1 MKEEKGSMK
10 EEKGRMTSRKRKTDS
25 MVRKRAKGDEDCFK
39 FNSSNSFYFVLLC
52 IKREKIPMV
61 KIFKICNKF
70 AKIKI
75 RLQNSVMNYMKNA
88 KDNV

>member
-52 IKREKIPMV
+52 IKREKMPMV
-61 KIFKICNKF
+61 NIFKICNKNN
-70 AKIKI
+70 
-75 RLQNSVMNYMKNA
+75 QNTFTKFGHELYEERKG
-88 KDNV
+88 